1 MVKTCVGLRTAK
13 MLGHGQT
20 YNLGVPGGG
29 WVDTSLQEKPVSVSH
44 ALQSLTSRENSLSV
58 VALSVSQ
65 LVRGIFLQELKS
77 NIRGLGVALFL

>member
-1 MVKTCVGLRTAK
+1 MADRFGVC
-13 MLGHGQT
+13 
-20 YNLGVPGGG
+20 VPGSD

-65 LVRGIFLQELKS
+65 PVRGIFLQDGACK
-77 NIRGLGVALFL
+77 